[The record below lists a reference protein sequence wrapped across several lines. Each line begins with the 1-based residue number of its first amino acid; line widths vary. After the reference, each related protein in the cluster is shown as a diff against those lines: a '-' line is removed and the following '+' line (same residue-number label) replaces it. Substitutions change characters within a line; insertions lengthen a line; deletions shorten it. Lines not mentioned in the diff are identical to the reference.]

1 MAARKK
7 SEVVRRNKP
16 RVVELAEFRE
26 RSVPGVPFR
35 FRFKST
41 GVWWESFWLSPVGLL
56 VSVESD
62 LPVVVRL
69 VSLLELREAAVRSVR
84 VDPLVVGSQGQPVE
98 NPLAKAMSRYDSE
111 IRALEDRLGLSP
123 RARLSLNISLGAA
136 KKSLD
141 ELVGSGDVE
150 VEDDFGDVLDV

>member
-7 SEVVRRNKP
+7 SEVVRRNQP

-26 RSVPGVPFR
+26 RSVPVRPFR

-150 VEDDFGDVLDV
+150 VEEDFGDVLDV

>member
-150 VEDDFGDVLDV
+150 VEDDFGGVLDV